1 MLHEVLDIAGIMF
14 QSFYILQAELLSY
27 QISAYCQIMIYPMDI
42 VFVAIHM
49 LVLSDDSHWCWN

>member
-49 LVLSDDSHWCWN
+49 LVLSDDSH